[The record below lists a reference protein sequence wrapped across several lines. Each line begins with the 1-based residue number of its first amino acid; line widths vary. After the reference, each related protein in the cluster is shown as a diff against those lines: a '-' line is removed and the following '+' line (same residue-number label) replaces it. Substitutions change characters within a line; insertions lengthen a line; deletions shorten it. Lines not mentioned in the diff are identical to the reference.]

1 MHASIRKYKTDSPAK
16 VTRLVNEEFVPR
28 IKKLPGFLA
37 YYRRRDFGFCQ
48 RFRDEGQSGGIQ

>member
-16 VTRLVNEEFVPR
+16 VTRLVNEEFVR
-28 IKKLPGFLA
+28 HIKKPSFLA